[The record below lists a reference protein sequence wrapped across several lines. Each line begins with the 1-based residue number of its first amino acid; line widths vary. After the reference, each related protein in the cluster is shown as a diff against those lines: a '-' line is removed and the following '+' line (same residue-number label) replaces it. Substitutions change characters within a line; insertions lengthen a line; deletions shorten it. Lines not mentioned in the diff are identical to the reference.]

1 VGTSGNADEFV
12 LVATNDAVR
21 TLTLN
26 NPARQNAWN
35 LDMEA
40 RYFELLD
47 EADHDPQ
54 VRAIVVTGTGAM
66 FCPGMDSQYLMGAA
80 RAGTLERAQR
90 RPQMYA
96 LSIRKPMIAAVNGG
110 CAGIGLCQAL
120 ACDIRF
126 SSTDARFAAPYSRR
140 GLPAEY
146 GTSWLLPRL
155 IGVEHALDMLLSG
168 RAVPAPEAKDI
179 GLVSRVVPP
188 KEVLGAAQEYA
199 ADLARYCAPRSMA
212 AIRQQV
218 YGDLSREFSAAT
230 DRALDLMSDFAK
242 SEEFAEGIASFVEK
256 RPPRFPGL
264 DPAYRPYGNLG

>member
-1 VGTSGNADEFV
+1 
-12 LVATNDAVR
+12 
-21 TLTLN
+21 
-26 NPARQNAWN
+26 
-35 LDMEA
+35 
-40 RYFELLD
+40 
-47 EADHDPQ
+47 
-54 VRAIVVTGTGAM
+54 
-66 FCPGMDSQYLMGAA
+66 
-80 RAGTLERAQR
+80 
-90 RPQMYA
+90 MYA

-126 SSTDARFAAPYSRR
+126 ASTEARFAASYSRR

-168 RAVPAPEAKDI
+168 RAVPAREAKDI

-199 ADLARYCAPRSMA
+199 AELARWCAPRSMA

-218 YGDLSREFSAAT
+218 YGDLSRQFSVAT
-230 DRALDLMSDFAK
+230 ERAVDLMSDFAK

-264 DPAYRPYGNLG
+264 DPAYRADGNFG

>member
-1 VGTSGNADEFV
+1 
-12 LVATNDAVR
+12 
-21 TLTLN
+21 LTLN
-26 NPARQNAWN
+26 NPSRHNAWN

-40 RYFELLD
+40 RYFALLD
-47 EADHDPQ
+47 EADDDPG

-66 FCPGMDSQYLMGAA
+66 FCPGMDSQYLTEAA
-80 RAGTLERAQR
+80 SAGTVERAQR

-110 CAGIGLCQAL
+110 CAGIGFCQAL

-126 SSTDARFAAPYSRR
+126 ASTDARFAAPYTRR

-146 GTSWLLPRL
+146 GMSWLLPRL

-168 RAVPAPEAKDI
+168 RAVPAREAKDI
-179 GLVSRVVPP
+179 GLVSRVVPAN
-188 KEVLGAAQEYA
+188 EVLGAAQGYA
-199 ADLARYCAPRSMA
+199 AELARYCAPRSMA

-218 YGDLSREFSAAT
+218 YGDLSRQFGAAT
-230 DRALDLMSDFAK
+230 ERSLDLMSEFAR
-242 SEEFAEGIASFVEK
+242 SEEFAEGILSFVEK

-264 DPAYRPYGNLG
+264 EPRISR